1 MSETDKNALGVP
13 AAIVGAGVL
22 VAAAI
27 LWIGQGSAPAAP
39 AGGAPAPAAQTGNPS
54 AVTPIGAGD
63 YVRGPRDAKV
73 TIVEFSDIDCPF
85 CQRFHAGLKEIMAD
99 SKYEGK
105 VAWAYR
111 HLPLPMHP
119 LAQTKALA
127 AECVGKEKGND
138 AFWSYLDL
146 IVEEQGT
153 LRTDTARLTTH
164 AVAVGADKATFEKC
178 LADKATLAEV
188 TADAANAKATG
199 GSGTPWSVIIGPNK
213 QFTTV
218 SGNRPDAVRA
228 ALDEMLK

>member
-1 MSETDKNALGVP
+1 MSEADKNSLGVP

-22 VAAAI
+22 VAGAI
-27 LWIGQGSAPAAP
+27 LWIGQGTQPVAPAAP
-39 AGGAPAPAAQTGNPS
+39 ATAQAGNPS
-54 AVTPIGAGD
+54 AVAPITDAD
-63 YVRGPRDAKV
+63 WVRGPRDAKV

-85 CQRFHAGLKEIMAD
+85 CQRFHAGLKEVMAD
-99 SKYEGK
+99 AKYSGK

-119 LAQTKALA
+119 LAQTKAIA
-127 AECVGKEKGND
+127 AECVGKEKGGD

-146 IVEEQGT
+146 IVEEADAT
-153 LRTDTARLTTH
+153 VRKDVASLSVA
-164 AVAVGADKATFEKC
+164 AVKVGADKATFEKC

-188 TADAANAKATG
+188 NADAANAKTTG

-213 QFTTV
+213 QFKTV

-228 ALDEMLK
+228 AIDEMLK